1 MTDSQAGI
9 GMTSLRARE
18 RLVQRLREN
27 GIQDERVLAQIAGVP
42 RHWFVDEALSI
53 RAYEDTALPIGYGQT
68 ISQPFIVARMTEVL
82 MGEGSLD
89 RVLEIGTGS
98 GYQTAILAG
107 LFREVYSI
115 ERIRPLHDRA
125 REILSRLNLRNVHLH
140 HGDGLEGWPRAG
152 GCPAML
158 LAAAV
163 HHIPDRLQGQLLVG
177 GRLVAPKIMPKG
189 QQLVLVQ
196 RLDENRYQETALG
209 PVVFVRSRKGF
220 E

>member
-18 RLVQRLREN
+18 RLVQRLRES
-27 GIQDERVLAQIAGVP
+27 GIHDERVLAQIAGVP

-68 ISQPFIVARMTEVL
+68 ISQPWIVARMSEVL
-82 MGEGSLD
+82 VAEGPRD
-89 RVLEIGTGS
+89 RVLEVGTGS

-125 REILSRLNLRNVHLH
+125 RETLSRLGLRNVHLH

-152 GCPAML
+152 GCSAML

-163 HHIPDRLQGQLLVG
+163 HHVPDQLRSQLKVG
-177 GRLVAPKIMPKG
+177 GRLVVPKITPHG
-189 QQLVLVQ
+189 QILVLIQ
-196 RLDENRYQETALG
+196 RADEDHYPETDLG
-209 PVVFVRSRKGF
+209 PVVFVRSRKGL

>member
-1 MTDSQAGI
+1 
-9 GMTSLRARE
+9 MTSLRARE
-18 RLVQRLREN
+18 RLVQRLRAS
-27 GIQDERVLAQIAGVP
+27 GIHDERVLAQIAGVP

-68 ISQPFIVARMTEVL
+68 ISQPLIVARMSEALVADDP
-82 MGEGSLD
+82 LD
-89 RVLEIGTGS
+89 RVLEVGTGS

-125 REILSRLNLRNVHLH
+125 RETLSRLGLRNIRLH
-140 HGDGLEGWPRAG
+140 HGDGLEGWANAG
-152 GCPAML
+152 SCSAML

-163 HHIPDRLQGQLLVG
+163 HHVPDCLRHQLTIG
-177 GRLVAPKIMPKG
+177 GRLIAPKITPRG
-189 QQLVLVQ
+189 QHLVFIR
-196 RLDENRYQETALG
+196 RLDEVHYQESDLG
-209 PVVFVRSRKGF
+209 PVVFVRCRKGL

>member
-27 GIQDERVLAQIAGVP
+27 GIHDERVLAQIAGVP

-68 ISQPFIVARMTEVL
+68 ISQPFIVARMSEVL
-82 MGEGSLD
+82 VAEGPLD
-89 RVLEIGTGS
+89 RVLEVGTGS

-125 REILSRLNLRNVHLH
+125 REILSRLSLHNVHLH
-140 HGDGLEGWPRAG
+140 HGDGLEGWSRAG
-152 GCPAML
+152 GCSAML

-163 HHIPDRLQGQLLVG
+163 HHIPDRLRSQLTVG
-177 GRLVAPKIMPKG
+177 GRLVAPKITPQG
-189 QQLVLVQ
+189 QQLVLIQ
-196 RLDENRYQETALG
+196 RLDENRYQETDLG
-209 PVVFVRSRKGF
+209 PVVFVRSRKGL